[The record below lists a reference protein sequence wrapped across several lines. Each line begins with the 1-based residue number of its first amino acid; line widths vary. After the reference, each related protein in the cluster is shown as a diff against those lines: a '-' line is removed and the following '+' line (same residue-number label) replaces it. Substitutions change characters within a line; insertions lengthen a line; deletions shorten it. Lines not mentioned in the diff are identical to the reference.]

1 MRERPFAMSVT
12 EPSEAS
18 TVPVDAL
25 TIAAGED
32 VAAVAPAPARSQS
45 ELAHELDGL
54 SLKQALIDFEVANA
68 RTRDLTQ
75 RLVAL
80 VAENR
85 ALEQELTDVREQFE
99 RERALWTQV
108 RGSQAFRL
116 ASRIWNLRN
125 ALKG

>member
-1 MRERPFAMSVT
+1 MPVT
-12 EPSEAS
+12 EPHGAS

-32 VAAVAPAPARSQS
+32 VEVVAPAPSRPAD
-45 ELAHELDGL
+45 ELAGQLDAL
-54 SLKQALIDFEVANA
+54 SLQQALIDFEVANA

-75 RLVAL
+75 RLVGLAADNRRL
-80 VAENR
+80 EEELAE
-85 ALEQELTDVREQFE
+85 VREVLAT
-99 RERALWTQV
+99 ERALWAEV
-108 RGSQAFRL
+108 RGSHAFRL

>member
-1 MRERPFAMSVT
+1 MSVT
-12 EPSEAS
+12 EPQAAS

-32 VAAVAPAPARSQS
+32 VEAVAPSPTRSPDT
-45 ELAHELDGL
+45 LAGQMDAL
-54 SLKQALIDFEVANA
+54 SLQQALIDFEVANA

-75 RLVAL
+75 RLVGLAADNQRL
-80 VAENR
+80 EHELAE
-85 ALEQELTDVREQFE
+85 VREEFD
-99 RERALWTQV
+99 RERALWTEV
-108 RGSQAFRL
+108 RGSHAFRL

>member
-1 MRERPFAMSVT
+1 MSVT

>member
-1 MRERPFAMSVT
+1 MPVT
-12 EPSEAS
+12 EPHEAS
-18 TVPVDAL
+18 TIPVDAL

-32 VAAVAPAPARSQS
+32 VEAVAPLPDKPPANAGAG
-45 ELAHELDGL
+45 ELTDQMDAL
-54 SLKQALIDFEVANA
+54 SLHQALIDFEVANA

-75 RLVAL
+75 RLVELAADNRRL
-80 VAENR
+80 EEELAE
-85 ALEQELTDVREQFE
+85 VREEFA
-99 RERALWTQV
+99 RERALWTEV

>member
-1 MRERPFAMSVT
+1 MSVT

-32 VAAVAPAPARSQS
+32 VAAVAPAPGRSQS

-99 RERALWTQV
+99 RERAVWSQV